1 MVRLRHALA
10 FLTRLPGGSH
20 PSSPSELTGAV
31 AWFPVVGLIIG
42 AVGAGVYAGAS
53 ALFPPMPAAALAF
66 VVTALATGGFHEDG
80 LADSLDGLAGGWDR
94 EQRLEILK
102 DSRHGTFG
110 VLALVLVSIV
120 KVSALASL
128 ADWTAAGALIAAHV
142 AGRAGAVAL
151 MGIAPTAQEVG
162 LGADYT
168 RSLRPG
174 PAIAGFLLGVAALVV
189 VFQEWSPVAIVAVA
203 CGVALV
209 GLWAQR
215 KIGGVTGDLLGA
227 AEQVG
232 ECAVLL
238 VATALLV

>member
-1 MVRLRHALA
+1 M
-10 FLTRLPGGSH
+10 
-20 PSSPSELTGAV
+20 
-31 AWFPVVGLIIG
+31 
-42 AVGAGVYAGAS
+42 
-53 ALFPPMPAAALAF
+53 
-66 VVTALATGGFHEDG
+66 
-80 LADSLDGLAGGWDR
+80 
-94 EQRLEILK
+94 EILK
-102 DSRHGTFG
+102 DSRHGTIG

-128 ADWTAAGALIAAHV
+128 ADWIAAGALMAAHV

-151 MGIAPTAQEVG
+151 MGIAPTAREVG

-174 PAIAGFLLGVAALVV
+174 PAIAGSLIGVAALVV
-189 VFQEWSPVAIVAVA
+189 VFQEWSPVAIVAGA

-232 ECAVLL
+232 ECVVLL
-238 VATALLV
+238 AATALLV